1 MTKQQ
6 ALKLFEEKKVR
17 TVWDDEQEKWYFS
30 IVDVVSILTE
40 STDGRKYWN
49 KLKQRLKEEGNETV
63 TNCHQLKMQAVD
75 GKMNLKI
82 NSKIIQ
88 QINDMKTISNKQ
100 LTIQVSPHGA
110 ELCSIVANGK
120 EYLWQADPAFWKRH
134 SPVLFPIVGS
144 VWENEYRNEGIP
156 YTLTQHGFARDM
168 EFTLVSEKED
178 EVRYR
183 LVSNEETLHKYP
195 FPFCLEIG
203 YRIQGKKIEVMWEVK
218 NTGDKEMYFQIGA
231 HPAFY
236 WPEFDASNSERGF
249 FRFDKENGLKY
260 ILISEKGCAD
270 PSTEYSLE
278 LTDGLLPLDTHT
290 FDKDALILEN
300 EQVRKV
306 TLYNKEKLAYLS
318 LHFNAPVVGL
328 WSPPAKNA
336 PFVCI
341 EPWYGRC
348 DRAHYTGEYKDK
360 DWMQHLQ
367 PEEIFQGGYTIEID
381 E

>member
-168 EFTLVSEKED
+168 EFTLISEKED

-195 FPFCLEIG
+195 FSFCLEIG

-218 NTGDKEMYFQIGA
+218 NSGEKDMYFQIGA

-249 FRFDKENGLKY
+249 FGFDKENGLKY

>member
-168 EFTLVSEKED
+168 EFTLISEKED
-178 EVRYR
+178 EVRCR

>member
-63 TNCHQLKMQAVD
+63 TNCHQLKMQAGD

-168 EFTLVSEKED
+168 EFTLISEKED

>member
-168 EFTLVSEKED
+168 EFTLISEKED

-218 NTGDKEMYFQIGA
+218 NSGDKEMYFQIGA

>member
-168 EFTLVSEKED
+168 EFTLISEKED

-218 NTGDKEMYFQIGA
+218 NSGEKDMYFQIGA

-306 TLYNKEKLAYLS
+306 TLYNKEKQAYLS

>member
-1 MTKQQ
+1 
-6 ALKLFEEKKVR
+6 
-17 TVWDDEQEKWYFS
+17 
-30 IVDVVSILTE
+30 
-40 STDGRKYWN
+40 
-49 KLKQRLKEEGNETV
+49 
-63 TNCHQLKMQAVD
+63 
-75 GKMNLKI
+75 
-82 NSKIIQ
+82 
-88 QINDMKTISNKQ
+88 
-100 LTIQVSPHGA
+100 
-110 ELCSIVANGK
+110 
-120 EYLWQADPAFWKRH
+120 
-134 SPVLFPIVGS
+134 
-144 VWENEYRNEGIP
+144 
-156 YTLTQHGFARDM
+156 
-168 EFTLVSEKED
+168 
-178 EVRYR
+178 
-183 LVSNEETLHKYP
+183 
-195 FPFCLEIG
+195 
-203 YRIQGKKIEVMWEVK
+203 MWEVT

-236 WPEFDASNSERGF
+236 WPEFDANSLERGF
-249 FRFDKENGLKY
+249 FGFDPKDGLKY

-278 LTDGLLPLDTHT
+278 LTDGLLPLDIHT

-306 TLYNKEKLAYLS
+306 TLYNKEKQAYLS

-360 DWMQHLQ
+360 DWMQQLQ
-367 PEEIFQGGYTIEID
+367 PGEIFQGGYIIEID

>member
-6 ALKLFEEKKVR
+6 ALKLFEEKRVR

-168 EFTLVSEKED
+168 EFTLISEKED

-195 FPFCLEIG
+195 FSFCLEIG

-218 NTGDKEMYFQIGA
+218 NSGEKDMYFQIGA

-249 FRFDKENGLKY
+249 FGFDKENGLKY

-306 TLYNKEKLAYLS
+306 TLYNKEKQAYLS